1 MPKKTET
8 PAEFLPDFEGFGP
21 GAFKFLRGL
30 KRNNER
36 AWFQD
41 HREDYETELRFPMQ
55 CLVAEFARSRAHTH
69 AGDALP
75 VHGEPG
81 RSIFRIHRD
90 TRFSNN
96 KTPYKT
102 HCGAVL
108 SRTANRGEQ
117 GIVYIH
123 VEPGA
128 CRVSAGFWRPDPTLL
143 TAWRHRIVADP
154 AEFDDLAKTLTTG
167 ANGGENGG
175 AEGEV
180 ELRTLSAL
188 KTMPRGFAAHAD
200 APYAEWLRWKSF
212 LLSRPVPDAAVKDRG
227 FVDIIR
233 AHAERA
239 TPLLEYGWQVIESTR
254 DRDPRA
260 YAATG
265 E

>member
-1 MPKKTET
+1 MAKKTET

-21 GAFKFLRGL
+21 GAFKFLRAL

-41 HREDYETELRFPMQ
+41 HKDDYENEVRFPMQ
-55 CLVAEFARSRAHTH
+55 CLVAEFARARAHTH
-69 AGDALP
+69 AGEALP

-108 SRTANRGEQ
+108 SRGGNRGEQ

-123 VEPGA
+123 IEPGA

-154 AEFDDLAKTLTTG
+154 AEFDALAGTLT
-167 ANGGENGG
+167 GG
-175 AEGEV
+175 AGADADV
-180 ELRTLSAL
+180 EFRMISAL

-200 APYAEWLRWKSF
+200 APYADWMRWKSF
-212 LLSRPVPDAAVKDRG
+212 LLTRAVPDAAVKDSG
-227 FVDIIR
+227 FIDIVR
-233 AHAERA
+233 AHTKRA
-239 TPLLEYGWQVIESTR
+239 TPLLEYGWEVIESTR

-260 YAATG
+260 YHATG